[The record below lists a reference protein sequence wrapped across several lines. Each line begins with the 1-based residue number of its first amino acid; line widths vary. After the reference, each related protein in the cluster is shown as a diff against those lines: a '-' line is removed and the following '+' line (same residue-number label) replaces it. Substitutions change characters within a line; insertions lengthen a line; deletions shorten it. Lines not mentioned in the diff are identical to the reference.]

1 MTKFKFRLATL
12 LKLRE
17 ARRDQARIAL
27 AEAFLAEQVLAEQM
41 ADIAQQQAALLA
53 LQRAAA
59 AEKYLN
65 IGRLLEAQR
74 HELLLEGSEQ
84 QLTRQQSLLLVET
97 ERRRLALVE
106 ADRDVKSL
114 ELLKDRQHNE
124 HSKEERRR
132 ETKEL
137 DEAAIVRQSRSE
149 TAVAT

>member
-17 ARRDQARIAL
+17 ARRDQARTAL

-74 HELLLEGSEQ
+74 HELLLEASEQ

-106 ADRDVKSL
+106 ADRDVKAL